1 MSQTE
6 VQLIKNGAVV
16 DADINGMSSSKLSGA
31 LPAISGASLTNLPI
45 PIGKTRNLIINGAM
59 QVAQRGSASSTT
71 NGLATVDRFKKI
83 GAGLGNTF
91 SQEQI
96 TLSSSDTPYSSGFR
110 KAFRVSQNQA
120 GTANAAG
127 AIDFSHYIEA
137 QNLTDSGW
145 NYTSAS
151 SEITLQ
157 FWFRVSTNQTFYGV
171 LYTPDGTVQT
181 YPFSFT
187 ASGNNTWTKI
197 THTFPGN
204 SNITINND
212 NGTGLILYL
221 IPFYGTDYTDNSKS
235 VNAWSAHSTNFCP
248 DMASTWLTAGAST
261 FDVTGIQLEVGSV
274 ATDFEHKSFGEEL
287 ALCQRYYYRYQ
298 QDGSS
303 SAYWVGHVS
312 AYGSL
317 NNMIVFYLPVS
328 MRSYPS
334 SMETSGTN
342 SDYQLWGNNTVE
354 SLGSGSTPTLRGSQ
368 GLNHQAVAVDI
379 SHNIGTGESRILRI
393 GGSTSAYFGFSAE
406 L

>member
-1 MSQTE
+1 MSE
-6 VQLIKNGAVV
+6 IKVNSIKGV
-16 DADINGMSSSKLSGA
+16 
-31 LPAISGASLTNLPI
+31 GASTAAITVNNTDGTCTANITNNLSN
-45 PIGKTRNLIINGAM
+45 RNLIINGAM
-59 QVAQRGSASSTT
+59 NVAQRGSASSTT

-96 TLSSSDTPYSSGFR
+96 SLSSSDTPYSSGFR

-120 GTANAAG
+120 GTANASG

-137 QNLTDSGW
+137 QNIAGSGW

-151 SEITLQ
+151 SKITLQ

-197 THTFPGN
+197 THTIPGN

-261 FDVTGIQLEVGSV
+261 FDVTGMQLEVSDH
-274 ATDFEHKSFGEEL
+274 ATSFEFLSFADEL
-287 ALCQRYYYRYQ
+287 KRCQRYYQ
-298 QDGSS
+298 QYVNPCITGVIPDNGSKAYALGLQFQTRMRAVPTLTTPNAGNGQNITDGQSS
-303 SAYWVGHVS
+303 QFIS
-312 AYGSL
+312 SL
-317 NNMIVFYLPVS
+317 NAADRNVDGASIYFNLAGDLGDFRPACTGNVDS
-328 MRSYPS
+328 
-334 SMETSGTN
+334 TTN
-342 SDYQLWGNNTVE
+342 TTTYKFT
-354 SLGSGSTPTLRGSQ
+354 
-368 GLNHQAVAVDI
+368 
-379 SHNIGTGESRILRI
+379 
-393 GGSTSAYFGFSAE
+393 AE

>member
-1 MSQTE
+1 MALTTVSSDRLSTNVKTSNLGTE
-6 VQLIKNGAVV
+6 L
-16 DADINGMSSSKLSGA
+16 SKKVGQS
-31 LPAISGASLTNLPI
+31 
-45 PIGKTRNLIINGAM
+45 KNLIINGAM

-83 GAGLGNTF
+83 GSGLGNTF

-137 QNLTDSGW
+137 QNLAGSGW

-151 SEITLQ
+151 SNITLQ
-157 FWFRVSTNQTFYGV
+157 FWFRASTNQTFYGV
-171 LYTPDGTVQT
+171 LYTPDGTVQS

-187 ASGNNTWTKI
+187 ASGNNAWTKI
-197 THTFPGN
+197 THTIPGN

-221 IPFYGTDYTDNSKS
+221 IPFYGTNYTDNSKS
-235 VNAWSAHSTNFCP
+235 VNAWSAHSTNYCP

-261 FDVTGIQLEVGSV
+261 FDVTGMQLEVGSV
-274 ATDFEHKSFGEEL
+274 ATDFEHRSFTDEL
-287 ALCQRYYYRYQ
+287 LRCQRYYWRYPFEGEG
-298 QDGSS
+298 DRYIYGGKYATSSMIHYSLPTKMRTTPTLTFSEKRSGSS
-303 SAYWVGHVS
+303 SDQSYSDRYLLQYQQVGIDN
-312 AYGSL
+312 G
-317 NNMIVFYLPVS
+317 YLKNPKL
-328 MRSYPS
+328 
-334 SMETSGTN
+334 
-342 SDYQLWGNNTVE
+342 D
-354 SLGSGSTPTLRGSQ
+354 
-368 GLNHQAVAVDI
+368 
-379 SHNIGTGESRILRI
+379 
-393 GGSTSAYFGFSAE
+393 AE